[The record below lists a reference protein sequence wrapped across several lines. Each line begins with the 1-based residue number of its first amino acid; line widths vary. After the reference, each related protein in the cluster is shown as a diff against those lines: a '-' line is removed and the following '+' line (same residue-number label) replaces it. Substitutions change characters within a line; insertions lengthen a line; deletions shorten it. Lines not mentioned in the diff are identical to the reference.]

1 MFVLFS
7 KYVRAV
13 NVMKSG
19 WQVRWTRSM
28 GQARNV
34 HVWSQNLKRRNYWV
48 DLGLDNRII
57 LKCILDKCGSGWT
70 RYCNLAFHK
79 RRALDRQRRASA
91 PQFSYSC
98 VGVSWSQCDGASSWC
113 SGQLSVGSLLPITHP
128 PPSQPS
134 PAAITNP
141 DYTVF
146 YLAPGGGEGMALG
159 DLPTPTPSTV

>member
-79 RRALDRQRRASA
+79 RRALDRGGGRQLCSLVTAVSAYLEASA
-91 PQFSYSC
+91 TERRRGVAVSC
-98 VGVSWSQCDGASSWC
+98 QWVHYCP
-113 SGQLSVGSLLPITHP
+113 SLTHP
-128 PPSQPS
+128 PPNPPLPLSQ
-134 PAAITNP
+134 TR
-141 DYTVF
+141 TTRF
-146 YLAPGGGEGMALG
+146 
-159 DLPTPTPSTV
+159 ST